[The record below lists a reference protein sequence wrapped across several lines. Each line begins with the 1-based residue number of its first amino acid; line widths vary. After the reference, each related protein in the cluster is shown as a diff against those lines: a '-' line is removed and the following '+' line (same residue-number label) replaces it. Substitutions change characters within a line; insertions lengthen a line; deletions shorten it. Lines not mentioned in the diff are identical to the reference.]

1 MILNLH
7 ILCKLTARAALV
19 VSSKLDN
26 IVTSFEKLFSKNLRL
41 ITSKNSSERATNI
54 IRAVLRV
61 VDQLN
66 RTAEVEQ
73 NNKFHDF
80 FKMSVLENAEA
91 KQLYEKIAA
100 STSNMQHAI

>member
-1 MILNLH
+1 MYDKEPERFEVTRFVEAVVGGLEDQFEECMILNLQ

-26 IVTSFEKLFSKNLRL
+26 IITSFEKLFQKNLRL

-61 VDQLN
+61 VD
-66 RTAEVEQ
+66 
-73 NNKFHDF
+73 
-80 FKMSVLENAEA
+80 
-91 KQLYEKIAA
+91 
-100 STSNMQHAI
+100 